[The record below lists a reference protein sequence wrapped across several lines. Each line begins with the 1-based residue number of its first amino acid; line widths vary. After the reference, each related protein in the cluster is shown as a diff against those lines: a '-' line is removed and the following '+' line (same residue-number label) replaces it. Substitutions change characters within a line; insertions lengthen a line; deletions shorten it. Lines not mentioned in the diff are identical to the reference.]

1 MKQVDLDLDLN
12 LNLNLNLNLSTN
24 KTRKGKFL
32 DEMERVVPWT
42 ALV

>member
-1 MKQVDLDLDLN
+1 MTAARRTAMKQVGLSRGP
-12 LNLNLNLNLSTN
+12 NLSTN